1 VAILPQQL
9 TLEEFL
15 ALPERK
21 PALEFEDGMVTQKV
35 APGAR
40 HSRLQYK
47 LAEHLNHFAE
57 PRQLAMAFPELRTT
71 FAGSS
76 VVPDVAVYRWERLPR
91 NGEGDLE
98 GDSREPP
105 DIAIEIV
112 SPKQSVTALTR
123 RCLWYVEHG
132 LRMAVLV
139 DPQDRSVLVF
149 WPGGRTAA
157 LRGADRI
164 DFGEILPG
172 FQLGVQE
179 LFASLK
185 VS

>member
-21 PALEFEDGMVTQKV
+21 PALEFEDGIVTQKP
-35 APGAR
+35 APKLR
-40 HSRLQYK
+40 HSRLQGK
-47 LAEHLNHFAE
+47 LAEDFNHFAE
-57 PRQLAMAFPELRTT
+57 PRRLALAFPELRTT

-76 VVPDVAVYRWERLPR
+76 VVPDVAVYRWERLR
-91 NGEGDLE
+91 LNAAGELE
-98 GDSREPP
+98 DDCWESP

-132 LRMAVLV
+132 VRMALLV
-139 DPQDRSVLVF
+139 DSQDRSVLVF

-157 LRGADRI
+157 LRGTDRI
-164 DFGEILPG
+164 DFGEVLPG

-179 LFASLK
+179 LFASLR